1 MGRPI
6 LANLPPYPRPIVSD
20 FDKPTY
26 LPKDRTSYVDG
37 PLPTHEIV
45 ILTKFHKKSAEI
57 VNFLLMI

>member
-1 MGRPI
+1 MSFIVGRPI

-37 PLPTHEIV
+37 PLAIQL
-45 ILTKFHKKSAEI
+45 IGKI
-57 VNFLLMI
+57 